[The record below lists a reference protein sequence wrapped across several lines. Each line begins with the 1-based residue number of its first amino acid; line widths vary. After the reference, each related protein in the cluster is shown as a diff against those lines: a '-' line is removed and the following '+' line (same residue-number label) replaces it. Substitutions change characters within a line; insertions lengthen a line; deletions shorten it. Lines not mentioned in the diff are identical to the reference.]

1 MLTVW
6 CVCSHRVEGVDYLRA
21 DYSVECHTPE
31 FMAMAAYAGVWL
43 VLYVAAFPLFVLC
56 KLWSY
61 REAEE
66 VRRAAEKEKKKRE
79 KEEKKSEKAET
90 QSEEKQSEEKH
101 EEEGQE
107 YADLRFL
114 LTDYKAT
121 APVLA
126 WEGVEMIRK
135 LLLSV
140 IGSFWS
146 TK

>member
-1 MLTVW
+1 MKAAEQGNADILRVLVENRAALDYPSEVR

-79 KEEKKSEKAET
+79 KEEST
-90 QSEEKQSEEKH
+90 FS
-101 EEEGQE
+101 
-107 YADLRFL
+107 
-114 LTDYKAT
+114 
-121 APVLA
+121 LA
-126 WEGVEMIRK
+126 AV
-135 LLLSV
+135 
-140 IGSFWS
+140 
-146 TK
+146 